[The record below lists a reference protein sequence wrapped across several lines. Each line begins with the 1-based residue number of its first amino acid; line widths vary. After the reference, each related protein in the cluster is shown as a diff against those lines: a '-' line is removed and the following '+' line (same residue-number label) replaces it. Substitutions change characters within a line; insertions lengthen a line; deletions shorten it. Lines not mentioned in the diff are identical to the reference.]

1 MITMA
6 VELANLIENK
16 YWVHANGGSELVPIR
31 VNM

>member
-1 MITMA
+1 MA